1 MSSFTPE
8 SLLAIKGTYFFYF
21 FPYTEGFF
29 FFFSRQ
35 KNNRSRFL
43 LSSLTYEMYPFFVHF
58 IEPLPEQWRR
68 NGTTTFFADTK
79 SNYAPK
85 NEQRWH
91 QTTSLALNVVQ

>member
-8 SLLAIKGTYFFYF
+8 SLLAIKGTYYFIF
-21 FPYTEGFF
+21 FPTQSDF
-29 FFFSRQ
+29 R
-35 KNNRSRFL
+35 NNRSRFL
-43 LSSLTYEMYPFFVHF
+43 LSSLTYEIYPFFVHF
-58 IEPLPEQWRR
+58 IEPHPEQWRR